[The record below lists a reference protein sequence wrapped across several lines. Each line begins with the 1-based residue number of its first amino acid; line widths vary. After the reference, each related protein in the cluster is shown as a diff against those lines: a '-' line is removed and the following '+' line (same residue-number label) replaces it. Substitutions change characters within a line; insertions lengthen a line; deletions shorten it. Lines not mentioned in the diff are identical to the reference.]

1 MLLLL
6 FSRQSYPDRTMNES
20 RFQSYPRAQNHN
32 SQLPPKVPPRV
43 APKPSREKV
52 MMARKENSVNAVRN
66 DIRRRSN
73 PEIPS
78 RPPLP
83 SQNYSGGMR
92 DVRGPSPQTMEV
104 ELGRDNQ
111 GYGFSIRGGR
121 ELNLPIFVLRMA
133 EGGAAQRDG
142 RLRVREESIIGLRRQ
157 AFVLWKVI
165 HWVVKARNG
174 KIGWFQKFHSLCR
187 TSSCTRNAKSSV
199 ISVTWKLYALKSLPA
214 TKCVYSRKMNCTR
227 PVPAKKMSAYK
238 RMKFL
243 KSSTFKPKDK
253 TANKKDA
260 SHMHRE
266 FNNNRPS
273 FLSKLKLLQANSN
286 SDFLYAAPCVTPI
299 RDILRGR
306 LREGRLHYL
315 FCVCV
320 THSCR
325 LETRF

>member
-1 MLLLL
+1 MFILLLL

-157 AFVLWKVI
+157 AFVL
-165 HWVVKARNG
+165 
-174 KIGWFQKFHSLCR
+174 
-187 TSSCTRNAKSSV
+187 
-199 ISVTWKLYALKSLPA
+199 
-214 TKCVYSRKMNCTR
+214 
-227 PVPAKKMSAYK
+227 
-238 RMKFL
+238 
-243 KSSTFKPKDK
+243 
-253 TANKKDA
+253 
-260 SHMHRE
+260 
-266 FNNNRPS
+266 
-273 FLSKLKLLQANSN
+273 
-286 SDFLYAAPCVTPI
+286 
-299 RDILRGR
+299 
-306 LREGRLHYL
+306 
-315 FCVCV
+315 
-320 THSCR
+320 
-325 LETRF
+325 